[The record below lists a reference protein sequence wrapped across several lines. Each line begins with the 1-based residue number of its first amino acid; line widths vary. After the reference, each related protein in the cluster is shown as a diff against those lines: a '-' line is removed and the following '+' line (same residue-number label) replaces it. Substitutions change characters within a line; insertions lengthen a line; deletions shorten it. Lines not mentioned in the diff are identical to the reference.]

1 MQVGSGRFPLIIG
14 TASPISRIAELIPTS
29 VGLYRTAAL
38 LDVLQVDRLSEKA
51 QNKNKSLQ

>member
-14 TASPISRIAELIPTS
+14 TASPFSRIAELIPTS

-51 QNKNKSLQ
+51 HNKNKSLQ